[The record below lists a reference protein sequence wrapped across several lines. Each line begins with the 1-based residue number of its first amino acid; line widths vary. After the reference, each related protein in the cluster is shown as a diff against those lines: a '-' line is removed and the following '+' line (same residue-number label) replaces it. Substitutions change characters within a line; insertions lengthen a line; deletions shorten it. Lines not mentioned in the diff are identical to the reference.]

1 MTTTATVE
9 KLSTGM
15 HGVLLPDALAQHFLA
30 RNQKRVLCIIN
41 GAHTQHSALTP
52 IKGMGHCITIG
63 MKVLKALKVTPGET
77 LSIELRDDDS
87 AHQFE
92 LPEALDAVLETDPEA
107 REVFD
112 RLTPGNRRSLMALVV
127 AVKSTD
133 KRIERALTIADALKR
148 GITRAQEV
156 ARHRI

>member
-15 HGVLLPDALAQHFLA
+15 HGVLLPDALVQQFLD
-30 RNQKRVLCIIN
+30 RGQKRVLCIIN
-41 GAHTQHSALTP
+41 GSHQQHSALTP
-52 IKGMGHCITIG
+52 IKGVGHCITIG
-63 MKVLKALKVTPGET
+63 MKVLKALRVAPGET
-77 LSIELRDDDS
+77 LSIELRDDTTE
-87 AHQFE
+87 HQFE
-92 LPEALDAVLETDPEA
+92 VPEAFEAVLETDPEA

-112 RLTPGNRRSLMALVV
+112 ALTPGNRRSLMALVT

-156 ARHRI
+156 ARYRI

>member
-9 KLSTGM
+9 KLRTGM
-15 HGVLLPDALAQHFLA
+15 HGVLLPDAVAQHFLA
-30 RNQKRVLCIIN
+30 RGQKRVLCIIN
-41 GAHTQHSALTP
+41 GSHKQHSALTP
-52 IKGMGHCITIG
+52 IKGVGHCITIG
-63 MKVLKALKVTPGET
+63 MKAMKTLGIEPGQALH
-77 LSIELRDDDS
+77 IELRDDTTE
-87 AHQFE
+87 HQFE
-92 LPEALDAVLETDPEA
+92 LPEALEAVLETDPEA

-112 RLTPGNRRSLMALVV
+112 GLTPGNRRSLMALVT

-156 ARHRI
+156 ARYRL

>member
-1 MTTTATVE
+1 MKTSAQVE

-15 HGVLLPDALAQHFLA
+15 HGVLLPDALVQHFLA
-30 RNQKRVLCIIN
+30 RGQKRVLCIIN
-41 GAHTQHSALTP
+41 GSHQQHSALTP
-52 IKGMGHCITIG
+52 IKGVGHCITIG
-63 MKVLKALKVTPGET
+63 MKVLKTLGVEPGQT
-77 LSIELRDDDS
+77 LQIELREDTTE
-87 AHQFE
+87 HQFE
-92 LPEALDAVLETDPEA
+92 VPEAFEAVLETDPEA

-112 RLTPGNRRSLMALVV
+112 ALTPGNRRSLMALVT

-156 ARHRI
+156 ARYRL